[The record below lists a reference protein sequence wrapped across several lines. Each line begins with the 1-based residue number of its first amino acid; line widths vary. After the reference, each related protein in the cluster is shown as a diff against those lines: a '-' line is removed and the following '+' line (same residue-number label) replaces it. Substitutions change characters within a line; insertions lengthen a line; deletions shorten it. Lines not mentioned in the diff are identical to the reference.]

1 MAFSPRFLDDI
12 RSRLSI
18 AEVVGRKVRLIRK
31 GREHSGLCPFHNE
44 KTPSFT
50 VSDEKGFYHC
60 FGCGAHGD
68 VIGFAM
74 RANSL
79 SFPEAVE
86 RLAAEAGLEVPKA
99 SPEERERAQREAGLH
114 DVMEAACAYYER
126 MLRAPEGRKA
136 LAYLQERGLSEETI
150 ARFRLGFAPDD
161 KTALKLALLGDGI
174 TKELMIEAGL
184 LIQPDD
190 NREPYDRFRGRV
202 MFPIGDKRGRIIAFG
217 GRVMGEGEPKYL
229 NSPETPLFHKGRVL
243 FALAQAR
250 EAARQAGTLL
260 VCEGYMDVIA
270 LHQAGL
276 GYAVAPLGTALT
288 EEQMGELWR
297 VAPEPV
303 LCFDGDNAGRRAA
316 GRALERALPL
326 LKPGFSL
333 RFAELP
339 QGEDPDSLVKSR
351 GAPAME
357 ALIAQARPLIDLLWE
372 LEAAGH
378 KLETPEQRAA
388 LEKRLL
394 DQAGRI
400 ADETVR
406 GHYRSSL
413 KDRIWQAFKA
423 HKPQARGG
431 GGWAGGRSR
440 SQTVTAPI
448 TAPMGGG
455 PRLLAPPELA
465 QQRLLLAS
473 LIAHPKIADQV
484 GERLGNAHFP
494 DGALDKLRQEVL
506 KHLADH
512 PELDSGGLRH
522 YLAGHGWGETLADLA
537 APLLRRMDI
546 VSSKTPI
553 DLVVKGFRHTLELLE
568 SKVLGPDIALAEQRL
583 ASETTEEGALE
594 AHQALVTLR
603 EEEEKALGAGSD
615 DDDETLG
622 NRS

>member
-1 MAFSPRFLDDI
+1 MAFPPRFLDEI

-99 SPEERERAQREAGLH
+99 TPEERERAVREAGLH
-114 DVMEAACAYYER
+114 DVMEAACAYFER
-126 MLRAPEGRKA
+126 MLRAPEGRAA
-136 LAYLQERGLSEETI
+136 LDYLRQRGLTEETI
-150 ARFRLGFAPDD
+150 ARFRLGFAPDGR
-161 KTALKLALLGDGI
+161 TALKLALLGNGI

-184 LIQPDD
+184 LIQPDEG
-190 NREPYDRFRGRV
+190 REPYDRFRGRV
-202 MFPIGDKRGRIIAFG
+202 MFPISDKRGRVIAFG

-288 EEQMGELWR
+288 EEQMAELWR
-297 VAPEPV
+297 LVPEPV

-316 GRALERALPL
+316 GRALERALPN
-326 LKPGFSL
+326 LKPGLSL

-351 GAPAME
+351 GTAAME
-357 ALIAQARPLIDLLWE
+357 AVIAQARPLIDMLWE
-372 LEAAGH
+372 LEAAGQ

-400 ADETVR
+400 QDDTVK
-406 GHYRSSL
+406 GHYRPAL

-423 HKPQARGG
+423 RKPQTKPGSKGASGWTGG
-431 GGWAGGRSR
+431 KNRPAGL
-440 SQTVTAPI
+440 TAPI
-448 TAPMGGG
+448 GGG
-455 PRLLAPPELA
+455 PRLPTPPALA
-465 QQRLLLAS
+465 QQRLLLAG
-473 LIAHPKIADQV
+473 LISHPEIADQV

-494 DGALDKLRQEVL
+494 DAALDKLRQEAL

-512 PELDSGGLRH
+512 PELDSDGLRH
-522 YLAGHGWGETLADLA
+522 HLAGHGWGETLAELA
-537 APLLRRMDI
+537 APFLRSMKIVNPKTAKDI
-546 VSSKTPI
+546 VALEFLSILELFESKT
-553 DLVVKGFRHTLELLE
+553 
-568 SKVLGPDIALAEQRL
+568 LGPDIALAEQRL
-583 ASETTEEGALE
+583 ASETTEAGALE

-603 EEEEKALGAGSD
+603 EEEEKALGAGSG
-615 DDDETLG
+615 DEE
-622 NRS
+622 